1 MSVNKVILLGN
12 VGKDPEVKEVGSNS
26 VAKFSLATNET
37 YTNKNGEKVKNT
49 EWHNIVF
56 WGKVAEIIGKY
67 VKKGDMLYVEGKI
80 ETRKHEDKYYTNI
93 KGDKFSFVS
102 SSSSEKPVSENDA
115 IESKDED
122 DLPF

>member
-37 YTNKNGEKVKNT
+37 YTNKSGEKVKNT